1 MADQP
6 QFELLA
12 ERTLEA
18 LAEAIENAGADA
30 DADVDVDVDVELEDG
45 VLTVEMADGRIFLLN
60 RHVPLR
66 QLWLSSPVSGASHY
80 AHDAAAGGWRS
91 TRDGSDLLERLRD
104 EFRQV
109 AGVNLN
115 LA

>member
-18 LAEAIENAGADA
+18 LAEAIEDADA
-30 DADVDVDVDVELEDG
+30 DADVELEDG

-60 RHVPLR
+60 RHAPLR